1 MRSNPTRLAR
11 RSDHQSRHSGACCAS
26 DRRAHR
32 IVPLPATR
40 YPLPATRY
48 PLPAT
53 RYPLA
58 MSLLTKK
65 SVAELLM
72 EAEKGTLR
80 RSLGRLNL
88 TALGIGSIIGTGIF
102 VLTGTAASQNAG
114 PALVISMVIAALACA
129 FAGLCYAEL
138 AAMIPVAGS
147 AYTYAYA
154 TVGEI
159 FAWIVGWDLI
169 LEYALSMST
178 IAVGWS
184 GYFVS
189 LMRDLGWVVPAAFT
203 ASPGVQV
210 AVAGGGVIAGVFN
223 LPAAVIVLF
232 VTALLV
238 IGIRESANTN
248 TVLVVIKSVVLVIFV
263 VAGVAYI
270 QRDNLVPFIPPNTG
284 EFGHFGWSGIL
295 RGSAV
300 MFFAYIGFDAV
311 STAAQE
317 AKNPQKDL
325 PFGILVSLALCTVL
339 YIAVAIVLIG
349 IVPYTR
355 LNVADP
361 IAVGIEATGLTW
373 FSPVVKVSALF
384 GLFSTMLVQLLGQTR
399 IFYSMS
405 RDGLLPPL
413 FGRVHPR
420 FRTPHLSTL
429 LTGAVVAVAAGLLPL
444 TTLSH
449 LVSMGTLLAFTLV
462 CVGIV
467 ILRRTA
473 PNLERPFRTPWMP
486 WVPILGAVVCVAQMV
501 GLPVE
506 TWVRLVVWLALGIA
520 IYLLYGRRRAIA
532 VRDARGLT
540 PASAD

>member
-1 MRSNPTRLAR
+1 
-11 RSDHQSRHSGACCAS
+11 
-26 DRRAHR
+26 
-32 IVPLPATR
+32 
-40 YPLPATRY
+40 
-48 PLPAT
+48 
-53 RYPLA
+53 
-58 MSLLTKK
+58 MSLFTRK
-65 SVAELLM
+65 SVAELRL
-72 EAEKGTLR
+72 EADKSTLR

-88 TALGIGSIIGTGIF
+88 TALGVGSIIGTGIF

-114 PALVISMVIAALACA
+114 PALVISMVIAGVACA

-138 AAMIPVAGS
+138 ASMIPVAGS

-154 TVGEI
+154 TVGEV

-189 LMRDLGWVVPAAFT
+189 LMRDLGWVVPAEFT
-203 ASPGVQV
+203 ASPGVAV
-210 AVAGGGVIAGVFN
+210 AVAGGGTIGGVFN
-223 LPAAVIVLF
+223 LPAAVIVLL
-232 VTALLV
+232 VSVLLV

-248 TVLVVIKSVVLVIFV
+248 TILVLIKIVVLVIFV
-263 VAGVAYI
+263 GAGIAYVR
-270 QRDNLVPFIPPNTG
+270 RDNLTPFIPPNTG

-317 AKNPQKDL
+317 SKNPQKDL

-349 IVPYTR
+349 IVPYTK

-373 FSPVVKVSALF
+373 FSPIVKVSALF

-420 FRTPHLSTL
+420 FRTPHLSTMI
-429 LTGAVVAVAAGLLPL
+429 TGVVVAVAAGLLPL

-462 CVGIV
+462 CIGII

-473 PNLERPFRTPWMP
+473 PDLERPFRTPGMP
-486 WVPILGAVVCVAQMV
+486 WVPVLGALVCVAQMV
-501 GLPVE
+501 GLPWE
-506 TWVRLVVWLALGIA
+506 TWLRLVVWLALGMT
-520 IYLLYGRRRAIA
+520 IYFAYGRRRAVA
-532 VRDARGLT
+532 VRDGRGFA
-540 PASAD
+540 PAPAD

>member
-1 MRSNPTRLAR
+1 
-11 RSDHQSRHSGACCAS
+11 
-26 DRRAHR
+26 
-32 IVPLPATR
+32 
-40 YPLPATRY
+40 
-48 PLPAT
+48 
-53 RYPLA
+53 
-58 MSLLTKK
+58 MSLFTKK
-65 SVAELLM
+65 SVAELRL
-72 EAEKGTLR
+72 EADRSSLR

-88 TALGIGSIIGTGIF
+88 TALGVGSIIGTGIF

-114 PALVISMVIAALACA
+114 PALVISMVIAGIACA

-138 AAMIPVAGS
+138 ASMIPVAGS

-154 TVGEI
+154 TVGEL

-189 LMRDLGWVVPAAFT
+189 LMRDLGWIVPAAFT
-203 ASPGVQV
+203 ASPGVAV
-210 AVAGGGVIAGVFN
+210 AVAGGGTVAGVFN
-223 LPAAVIVLF
+223 VPAAVIVLL

-248 TVLVVIKSVVLVIFV
+248 TILVVIKSVVLVIFV
-263 VAGVAYI
+263 VAGIAYV
-270 QRDNLVPFIPPNTG
+270 QRDNLTPFIPPNTG

-349 IVPYTR
+349 IVPYTK

-373 FSPVVKVSALF
+373 FTPVVKVSALF

-413 FGRVHPR
+413 FGRVHAR

-429 LTGAVVAVAAGLLPL
+429 ITGAVVAVAAGLLPL

-462 CVGIV
+462 CIGIL

-473 PNLERPFRTPWMP
+473 PDLERPFRTPGMP
-486 WVPILGAVVCVAQMV
+486 WVPIAGALVCVAQMV
-501 GLPVE
+501 GLPWE
-506 TWVRLVVWLALGIA
+506 TWLRLVVWLALGMA
-520 IYLLYGRRRAIA
+520 VYFAYGRRRAVA
-532 VRDARGLT
+532 VREGRVLT
-540 PASAD
+540 TAAAD